1 MTGTDTPDPSHTA
14 STDLADLADAFWGH
28 YLESNPT
35 EAHLLGVYRYA
46 AFFEDASRDAEDRK
60 IEALRTFAADAESI
74 DPGSLTEQEK
84 VTRLVLE
91 STATSTADRLQTRLA
106 ELHADPIFGPQV
118 ELPIIVPMLSLP
130 DAEVAEAL
138 VDKLHG
144 AARWLTEQGDR
155 LREGL
160 AAGRVSPAFAVEG
173 AISQLEEQ
181 LAVPLAD
188 DAVLAA
194 VPDAPEGVDVAAWRG
209 RLEAAVESALR
220 PAMASY
226 RDALV
231 ATRDSARP
239 DDKPGLCW
247 LEDGEA
253 SYAAMLRYSTTTT
266 MSAQEIHDLGLATV
280 AKLADEYRALGPEV
294 VGTDDLAQI
303 FEAMRTDPQLH
314 FQRGEQLVEASEV
327 AMARAWDAMP
337 EWFEVLP
344 QAPCGVKGTSSGAKA
359 YYFPPA
365 SDGSRGGTF
374 FINTA
379 DPGSWGTFELESMA
393 FHEGI
398 PGHHLQLAIAAE
410 LQGVPEFR
418 KHIHNNAYA
427 EGWGLYTER
436 LADEMGL
443 YSSAVDR
450 MGMYAADSM
459 RACRLVVDTGLHALG
474 WSREQ
479 AVRYMVDNSPLA
491 DAMVRPEIDR
501 YVTNPGQATG
511 YMVGRVAIERIR
523 AAAEARQGSAF
534 DVRKFHSAVLDQ
546 GSLPLGVLDE
556 VVVARLP

>member
-1 MTGTDTPDPSHTA
+1 MTSTPDPAQAA
-14 STDLADLADAFWGH
+14 SDDLATLAEAFWSYH
-28 YLESNPT
+28 LESNPT
-35 EAHLLGVYRYA
+35 EAHLLGDYRYA
-46 AFFEDASRDAEDRK
+46 AFFEDASREAEDRR
-60 IEALRTFAADAESI
+60 IEAMRTFAADAEAI
-74 DPGSLTEQEK
+74 DPGGLSEQEK

-91 STATSTADRLQTRLA
+91 STATATADRLATRLA

-118 ELPIIVPMLSLP
+118 ELPIIAPMLSLP
-130 DAEVAEAL
+130 DADVADAF
-138 VDKLHG
+138 VDKLAG
-144 AARWLTEQGDR
+144 AARWLTEQGER

-160 AAGRVSPAFAVEG
+160 ASGRVSPAFAVEG
-173 AISQLEEQ
+173 AVAQLEEQ
-181 LAVPLAD
+181 LAASLAD

-194 VPDAPEGVDVAAWRG
+194 LPELPAGLDADAWRA
-209 RLEAAVESALR
+209 RVEQVVESTLR

-231 ATRDSARP
+231 ATRPAARP
-239 DDKPGLCW
+239 DDKAGLCW

-253 SYAAMLRYSTTTT
+253 SYAAMLRYSTTTSLT
-266 MSAQEIHDLGLATV
+266 AQEIHDLGLATV

-303 FEAMRTDPQLH
+303 FEAMRTDPALH
-314 FQRGEQLVEASEV
+314 FERSEQLVEASEV
-327 AMARAWDAMP
+327 AMARAWAAMP

-344 QAPCGVKGTSSGAKA
+344 QAPCAVKATPSGAKA

-365 SDGSRGGTF
+365 ADGSRGGTF
-374 FINTA
+374 FINTG
-379 DPGSWGTFELESMA
+379 DPASWGTFELESMA

-398 PGHHLQLAIAAE
+398 PGHHLQLTIAAE

-418 KHIHNNAYA
+418 KHMHNNAYA

-443 YSSAVDR
+443 YSTAVDR

-479 AVRYMVDNSPLA
+479 AVAYMVDNSPLA
-491 DAMVRPEIDR
+491 DSMVRPEIDR
-501 YVTNPGQATG
+501 YITNPGQATG
-511 YMVGRVAIERIR
+511 YMVGRVEIERIR
-523 AAAEARQGSAF
+523 AAAEARQGAGF
-534 DVRKFHSAVLDQ
+534 DIKRFHSAVLDQ

-556 VVVARLP
+556 VVAARLP

>member
-1 MTGTDTPDPSHTA
+1 MTDPDPSQAA
-14 STDLADLADAFWGH
+14 STDLAHLAEAFWDH
-28 YLESNPT
+28 HLESNPT
-35 EAHLLGVYRYA
+35 EAHLLGSYRYA
-46 AFFEDASRDAEDRK
+46 AFFEDASREAEDRR
-60 IEALRTFAADAESI
+60 IEAMRTFAADAWAI
-74 DPGSLTEQEK
+74 DPGGLSEQEK
-84 VTRLVLE
+84 ITRLVLE

-118 ELPIIVPMLSLP
+118 ELPIVVPMLSLP
-130 DAEVAEAL
+130 DAEVAEAM

-144 AARWLTEQGDR
+144 AARWLREQGDR

-160 AAGRVSPAFAVEG
+160 AAGRVSPAFAVDG
-173 AISQLEEQ
+173 AVTQLEEQ
-181 LAVPLAD
+181 LATPLAD

-194 VPDAPEGVDVAAWRG
+194 LPTPPAGVDEAAWRA
-209 RLEAAVESALR
+209 RCEQAVATALR
-220 PAMASY
+220 PAMADY

-231 ATRDSARP
+231 ATRGAARP

-247 LEDGEA
+247 LDDGER
-253 SYAAMLRYSTTTT
+253 SYAALLRYSTTTSMT
-266 MSAQEIHDLGLATV
+266 AQQIHDLGLATV

-294 VGTDDLAQI
+294 VGTDDLARI
-303 FEAMRTDPQLH
+303 FEAMRTDPRLH
-314 FQRGEQLVEASEV
+314 FERSEQLVEASEV
-327 AMARAWDAMP
+327 AMARAWAAMP
-337 EWFEVLP
+337 DWFEVLP
-344 QAPCGVKGTSSGAKA
+344 QAPCGVKATASGAKA

-365 SDGSRGGTF
+365 ADGSRGGTF
-374 FINTA
+374 FINTG
-379 DPGSWGTFELESMA
+379 DPASWGTFELESMA

-398 PGHHLQLAIAAE
+398 PGHHLQLTIAAE

-418 KHIHNNAYA
+418 KHLHNNAYA

-491 DAMVRPEIDR
+491 DSMVRPEIDR
-501 YVTNPGQATG
+501 YITNPGQATG
-511 YMVGRVAIERIR
+511 YMVGRVEIERIR

-534 DVRKFHSAVLDQ
+534 DIQKFHSAVLDQ
-546 GSLPLGVLDE
+546 GSLPLEVLDE
-556 VVVARLP
+556 VVAARLP

>member
-1 MTGTDTPDPSHTA
+1 MTSTDPSQTA
-14 STDLADLADAFWGH
+14 SADLADLAQAFWDH

-46 AFFEDASRDAEDRK
+46 AFFEDASRDAEDRR
-60 IEALRTFAADAESI
+60 IEALRTFAADAEAI
-74 DPGSLTEQEK
+74 DPGGLSEQEK

-91 STATSTADRLQTRLA
+91 STATGTADRLQTRLA

-118 ELPIIVPMLSLP
+118 ELPIITPMLSLP
-130 DAEVAEAL
+130 DATVAEAL

-181 LAVPLAD
+181 LAAPLSD
-188 DAVLAA
+188 DAVLGALPAA
-194 VPDAPEGVDVAAWRG
+194 PGGIDEAAWRG
-209 RLEAAVESALR
+209 RLEKAVEAALR

-226 RDALV
+226 RDALA
-231 ATRDSARP
+231 ATLGSARA

-253 SYAAMLRYSTTTT
+253 SYAAMLRYSTTTS

-280 AKLADEYRALGPEV
+280 AKLADEYRELGPEV

-314 FQRGEQLVEASEV
+314 FERSEQLVEASEV

-337 EWFEVLP
+337 AWFEVLP
-344 QAPCGVKGTSSGAKA
+344 QAPCAVKATPSGAKA

-365 SDGSRGGTF
+365 ADGSRGGTF
-374 FINTA
+374 FINTG
-379 DPGSWGTFELESMA
+379 DPASWGTFELESMA

-398 PGHHLQLAIAAE
+398 PGHHLQLTIAAE

-443 YSSAVDR
+443 YSTAVDR
-450 MGMYAADSM
+450 MGMFAADSM

-479 AVRYMVDNSPLA
+479 AVTYMVDNSPLA
-491 DAMVRPEIDR
+491 DSMVRPEIDR
-501 YVTNPGQATG
+501 YITNPGQATG
-511 YMVGRVAIERIR
+511 YMVGRVEIERIR

-534 DVRKFHSAVLDQ
+534 DIKRFHSAVLDQ

-556 VVVARLP
+556 VVTARLP

>member
-1 MTGTDTPDPSHTA
+1 MTDPDPSQAA
-14 STDLADLADAFWGH
+14 STDLAHLAGAFWDH
-28 YLESNPT
+28 HLESNPT

-46 AFFEDASRDAEDRK
+46 AFFEDASREAEDRR
-60 IEALRTFAADAESI
+60 IEAMRTFAADAWAI
-74 DPGSLTEQEK
+74 DPGGLSEQEK
-84 VTRLVLE
+84 ITRLVLE
-91 STATSTADRLQTRLA
+91 STATATADRLQTRLA

-118 ELPIIVPMLSLP
+118 ELPIITPMLSLP

-144 AARWLTEQGDR
+144 AARWLREQGER

-173 AISQLEEQ
+173 AVTQLEQQ
-181 LAVPLAD
+181 LAAPLAD

-194 VPDAPEGVDVAAWRG
+194 LPTPPAGIDEATWRA
-209 RLEAAVESALR
+209 RCEQAVETALR
-220 PAMASY
+220 PAMADY

-231 ATRDSARP
+231 ATREEARP

-247 LEDGEA
+247 LDDGER
-253 SYAAMLRYSTTTT
+253 SYAALLRYSTTTT
-266 MSAQEIHDLGLATV
+266 MTAQEIHDLGLATV
-280 AKLADEYRALGPEV
+280 AGLADEYRALGPEV

-303 FEAMRTDPQLH
+303 FEAMRTDPALH
-314 FQRGEQLVEASEV
+314 FERSEQLVEASEV

-337 EWFEVLP
+337 AWFEVLP
-344 QAPCGVKGTSSGAKA
+344 QAPCAVNATSSGAKA

-365 SDGSRGGTF
+365 ADGSRGGTF
-374 FINTA
+374 FINTG
-379 DPGSWGTFELESMA
+379 DPASWGTFELESMA

-398 PGHHLQLAIAAE
+398 PGHHLQLTIAAE
-410 LQGVPEFR
+410 LRGVPEFR
-418 KHIHNNAYA
+418 KHLHNNAYA

-491 DAMVRPEIDR
+491 DSMVRPEIDR
-501 YVTNPGQATG
+501 YITNPGQATG
-511 YMVGRVAIERIR
+511 YMVGRVEIERIR

-534 DVRKFHSAVLDQ
+534 DIKRFHSAVLDQ

-556 VVVARLP
+556 VVAARLP